1 LKIILTTLKKILFWS
16 YDRGTW
22 QYDVLCVLILAFIF
36 LTPNG
41 LFESHWKTRDR
52 NTPVTSGD
60 GTLGIGPASESAAIS
75 VSDPVTRAMLL
86 RVPTS
91 PLREARLANL
101 AYASSPVKT
110 PQNGQSKVDQILS
123 KMHATARTIKTY
135 SAKLLQEKRNT
146 QIGGRPQVYRGD
158 LAYRHEPQNRD
169 RGRIKYYD
177 SSGDVYQD
185 LVVDGDKITLY
196 QPRIGQAII
205 TSRKA
210 QAQKN
215 PDFAFIAT
223 PYVSVAALKQDYQIV
238 YSRDENVD
246 SVSTAVLDLTPKAH
260 GSITGCSLWVDQSS
274 WLPIKYRATEQR
286 GEITTIT
293 FSGVQVNPSLPRDA
307 FKLDLPKGTKL
318 INK

>member
-22 QYDVLCVLILAFIF
+22 QYDVMCVLILAFIF

-41 LFESHWKTRDR
+41 LFESHWKSRDR
-52 NTPVTSGD
+52 NAPARSGD
-60 GTLGIGPASESAAIS
+60 GTPEVGPASESGAIS
-75 VSDPVTRAMLL
+75 VNDPVTRARLL
-86 RVPTS
+86 RVSTS
-91 PLREARLANL
+91 PLREATIANL
-101 AYASSPVKT
+101 IYTSSPVT
-110 PQNGQSKVDQILS
+110 VSENGQSKVDQILS

-135 SAKLLQEKRNT
+135 SAKLVQEKHNT
-146 QIGGRPQVYRGD
+146 QIGGPPAIYKGD
-158 LAYRHEPQNRD
+158 LAYRHEQQNRD
-169 RGRIKYYD
+169 KGRIKYYD
-177 SSGDVYQD
+177 SGGDVYQD
-185 LVVDGDKITLY
+185 VMVDGDKIILY

-238 YSRDENVD
+238 YSRDENVN

-260 GSITGCSLWVDQSS
+260 GSITGFTLWIDQSS
-274 WLPIKYRATEQR
+274 WLPIKYRANER
-286 GEITTIT
+286 SGEITTIT
-293 FSGVQVNPSLPRDA
+293 FSAVQVNPSLPRDA
-307 FKLDLPKGTKL
+307 FKLDLPKGTKI
-318 INK
+318 INR

>member
-1 LKIILTTLKKILFWS
+1 
-16 YDRGTW
+16 
-22 QYDVLCVLILAFIF
+22 
-36 LTPNG
+36 
-41 LFESHWKTRDR
+41 
-52 NTPVTSGD
+52 
-60 GTLGIGPASESAAIS
+60 
-75 VSDPVTRAMLL
+75 LL

-101 AYASSPVKT
+101 VYASSPVNT

-123 KMHATARTIKTY
+123 KMHSTAKTIRTY

-158 LAYRHEPQNRD
+158 LAYRHEAQNRD
-169 RGRIKYYD
+169 KGRIKYYD

-238 YSRDENVD
+238 Y
-246 SVSTAVLDLTPKAH
+246 
-260 GSITGCSLWVDQSS
+260 
-274 WLPIKYRATEQR
+274 
-286 GEITTIT
+286 
-293 FSGVQVNPSLPRDA
+293 
-307 FKLDLPKGTKL
+307 
-318 INK
+318 